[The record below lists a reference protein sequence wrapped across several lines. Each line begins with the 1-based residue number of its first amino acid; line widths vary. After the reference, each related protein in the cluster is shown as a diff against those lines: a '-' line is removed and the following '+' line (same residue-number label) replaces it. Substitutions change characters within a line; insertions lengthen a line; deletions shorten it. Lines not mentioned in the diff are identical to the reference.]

1 MRTRC
6 SQALGRRLRGVLG
19 ARARTC
25 GYRAP
30 VMLSMFV
37 LWLVVF
43 AGIVLRWRWT
53 PGLVIVTLIWT
64 AVLLKLHMND
74 AIPLNF

>member
-1 MRTRC
+1 M
-6 SQALGRRLRGVLG
+6 
-19 ARARTC
+19 
-25 GYRAP
+25 
-30 VMLSMFV
+30 MLSMFV

-53 PGLVIVTLIWT
+53 PGIVIVTLVWT